1 MWRFR
6 YCYSILF
13 VLLLGCSDDGSDP
26 IKPSDEYLVSATLQ
40 REYSVQTFQFLA
52 SLLGVSEVTGYIK
65 HDIQVYKIVYHTT
78 YKGEKIEASGVVY
91 LPENLTAPAPLLSL
105 HHGTTMNKEG
115 APSVAQGI
123 SGLEFFGSAGYIT
136 IVPDFIGYGE
146 SESIFHPFYDKEH
159 SANAVVDMIKAT
171 KEFLEEEN
179 ILSNEKLFL
188 AGYSEGGYVTLAA
201 AKSIEENPI
210 EDLDVVAVAAG
221 AGGYD
226 LENLLDE
233 IMAPEEYVYPSY
245 FAFLVMAYN
254 ETNDWGQP
262 LTDFFNEPYATNL
275 ATYLNGEYSGE
286 FINGKLTN
294 DLSEL
299 LTEDF
304 YEELKDT
311 ESENTFVEALR
322 KNSVNGWDTDL
333 PIRLYHGLQDEIIP
347 YENSVTTLQNFEDAG
362 SNNVALIIFPVGN
375 HVQSLIPTLV
385 HVILWFDE
393 LK

>member
-26 IKPSDEYLVSATLQ
+26 IEPSDEYLVSATLQ

-52 SLLGVSEVTGYIK
+52 SLLGVSEVTGYLK
-65 HDIQVYKIVYHTT
+65 HDIQVYKIVYNTT

-115 APSVAQGI
+115 APSVAQEI

-159 SANAVVDMIKAT
+159 SANAVVDMIKAI

-210 EDLDVVAVAAG
+210 ADLDVVAVAAG

-322 KNSVNGWDTDL
+322 KNSVNGWNTDL
-333 PIRLYHGLQDEIIP
+333 PIRLYHGLQDEIVP

-375 HVQSLIPTLV
+375 HIQSLIPTLV
-385 HVILWFDE
+385 DVILWFDE